1 MVRLFLMSRI
11 KTIAFSLFVFAI
23 YFIHVLFNYHID
35 PASDQFTN
43 VNLCPACF
51 GDDLCPQFYHGEI
64 KLTGVSRLKY
74 LKSSKN
80 VFTGRL
86 LREHII
92 LKKLAHDSEIEH
104 IDKYI
109 CQMAK
114 FHKVCE
120 VNEAI
125 SALVRSYANISN
137 HTQLI
142 SLMRSSVSSTDI
154 SHCPSDR
161 LLSYILNKLYV
172 SKRDFQEDKEVEFYK
187 YGVMMYSSLLNPEAI
202 ILQVSVLT
210 YLKTVFMNIVFWLYN
225 QLPGTNKT

>member
-1 MVRLFLMSRI
+1 MLVAVYCIHFL
-11 KTIAFSLFVFAI
+11 
-23 YFIHVLFNYHID
+23 YFIFTFQVD
-35 PASDQFTN
+35 PSSDQFTN
-43 VNLCPACF
+43 VNSCPACF

-80 VFTGRL
+80 VFTGKL
-86 LREHII
+86 IGEHVI
-92 LKKLAHDSEIEH
+92 LKKLAHDSEIEQ

-114 FHKVCE
+114 FHKVCD

-125 SALVRSYANISN
+125 SALIRNSENILN

-142 SLMRSSVSSTDI
+142 RLISSSVSSTDI

-172 SKRDFQEDKEVEFYK
+172 SKRDFPEDIEIELYK
-187 YGVMMYSSLLNPEAI
+187 YGVLMYSSLLNPEAI

-210 YLKTVFMNIVFWLYN
+210 YLKIVYINIVFWLCN
-225 QLPGTNKT
+225 QLP